1 MKNTLW
7 ILTEERPKV
16 EVVEQIVSIFV
27 KDREADFS
35 KTKVRIA
42 PLFNSEHNFCFS
54 YEVRGIKSSIISNI
68 YIKIV
73 SGNSSFCDFLIFYQE
88 KEPIEGSEPLYVIEE
103 TKTDDSE
110 SRNTGVYQ
118 RSSKFVFVD
127 NYFTSAKKI
136 MLYNLQIR
144 QKLKP
149 TSTYI
154 FGTRMLLTLG
164 VRIIGKQIDPSV
176 FIPYSSVDEFISSKS
191 TMRSAPK
198 GNVPIV
204 IKKVSNN
211 EITIS
216 GRLFKN
222 NGLAHDPNIGALSI
236 IAATLRKLGW
246 NGKIVITKH
255 GLSQSHIKS
264 TNKFIKIALQLNID
278 LDGLTLPKKSRLC
291 DNYWKYE
298 TKGEKLGTIFVHLA
312 SEFLTD
318 AVAIFENHAG
328 CEKGY
333 FLKKDGTPIPLPKYT
348 DRVAYKNGDKS
359 KIYYIPDLVLW
370 NKARNEIINIEG
382 KTYEN
387 REKGIVEI
395 DNYDSI
401 EKDFIIPEYAPSTIK
416 RTVVL
421 YGEKNDNE
429 PLHRRIGLL
438 LTDKGRILLGP
449 NPPSIFEDIIKRA
462 SVKDCGEEKI

>member
-191 TMRSAPK
+191 TM
-198 GNVPIV
+198 
-204 IKKVSNN
+204 
-211 EITIS
+211 
-216 GRLFKN
+216 LFKN
-222 NGLAHDPNIGALSI
+222 NGLSHDPNIGALSI

-278 LDGLTLPKKSRLC
+278 LDGLTPPKKSRLC

-333 FLKKDGTPIPLPKYT
+333 FLKKDATPIPLPKY
-348 DRVAYKNGDKS
+348 
-359 KIYYIPDLVLW
+359 IPC
-370 NKARNEIINIEG
+370 NAICSMTN
-382 KTYEN
+382 
-387 REKGIVEI
+387 
-395 DNYDSI
+395 
-401 EKDFIIPEYAPSTIK
+401 
-416 RTVVL
+416 
-421 YGEKNDNE
+421 
-429 PLHRRIGLL
+429 
-438 LTDKGRILLGP
+438 
-449 NPPSIFEDIIKRA
+449 
-462 SVKDCGEEKI
+462 